1 MFKVKTTRFGEIDVP
16 ENEVIHLPLGLI
28 GFPELK
34 KYVLLDHDKESP
46 FKWFQSLE
54 DGAIAFV
61 LIDPLLFKPDY
72 VAEVTDNEL
81 TELDVQTEE
90 DLVISVIVTVPS
102 NPQNMTANLKA
113 PLIFNLKN
121 RRGKQVILNT
131 SQFNTRH
138 NIMDEVR
145 ERVGAGEAATVKE
158 AVEKA
163 KIEKEKESQTKSK
176 VVNESKTW
184 SATRIIEH
192 RPGGRLDY
200 PSMIQSATGAIHLTY
215 SYELKTIKHV
225 ELNEEWVRQQ
235 P

>member
-1 MFKVKTTRFGEIDVP
+1 MIASVGEVTNSEAAQRAVRAIFVLPWIEGRSHTLLKVKTTRFGEIEVP
-16 ENEVIHLPLGLI
+16 ESDVIQLPLGLI

-72 VAEVTDNEL
+72 VAEVTDGEL
-81 TELDVQTEE
+81 GELEVAAEE

-131 SQFNTRH
+131 SQYNTRH

-145 ERVGAGEAATVKE
+145 QRVGSEDVKTVQE
-158 AVEKA
+158 AVQQAKASRTADESTKAANEK
-163 KIEKEKESQTKSK
+163 K
-176 VVNESKTW
+176 
-184 SATRIIEH
+184 
-192 RPGGRLDY
+192 
-200 PSMIQSATGAIHLTY
+200 
-215 SYELKTIKHV
+215 
-225 ELNEEWVRQQ
+225 
-235 P
+235 

>member
-1 MFKVKTTRFGEIDVP
+1 LIKLKTTRFGEIDVP
-16 ENEVIHLPLGLI
+16 ESEVIHLPSGLI

-34 KYVLLDHDKESP
+34 QYVLLDHDKESP

-61 LIDPLLFKPDY
+61 LIDPLLFNPEY
-72 VAEVTDNEL
+72 IAEVADAEL
-81 TELDVQTEE
+81 AELDVQSEE

-131 SQFNTRH
+131 SSYTTRH

-145 ERVGAGEAATVKE
+145 KRTAGSEAASVQE
-158 AVEKA
+158 AVNQAKA
-163 KIEKEKESQTKSK
+163 DQASQA
-176 VVNESKTW
+176 VPE
-184 SATRIIEH
+184 
-192 RPGGRLDY
+192 
-200 PSMIQSATGAIHLTY
+200 TGTG
-215 SYELKTIKHV
+215 KKG
-225 ELNEEWVRQQ
+225 
-235 P
+235 